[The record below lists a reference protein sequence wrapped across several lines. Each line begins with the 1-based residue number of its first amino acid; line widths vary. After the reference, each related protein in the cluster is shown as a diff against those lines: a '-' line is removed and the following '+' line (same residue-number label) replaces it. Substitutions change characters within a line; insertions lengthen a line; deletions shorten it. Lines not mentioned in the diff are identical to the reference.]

1 MTSCY
6 CENPAEVYWATR
18 PLSRTAHRCDE
29 CGRQI
34 QHGERYER
42 VRAVWDGKFQTYL
55 TCVYC
60 LGVRDSIEAVAQCF
74 CWYHGNMLEDAKEWV
89 RDEAYRIPGLAMR
102 VGRWIVE
109 GKRDRGQRALQ

>member
-6 CENPAEVYWATR
+6 CGTDSDTTVYWAVR
-18 PLSRTAHRCDE
+18 PTARKAHRCYE

-34 QHGERYER
+34 QPGERYER
-42 VRAVWDGKFQTYL
+42 VRAVVDGEPGVYR

-60 LGVRDSIEAVAQCF
+60 LGVRDSVEAAAQCF
-74 CWYHGNMLEDAKEWV
+74 CWQHGNMLEDATEWV
-89 RDEAYRIPGLAMR
+89 REEAYRIPGLAMR

-109 GKRDRGQRALQ
+109 GKRDRGA